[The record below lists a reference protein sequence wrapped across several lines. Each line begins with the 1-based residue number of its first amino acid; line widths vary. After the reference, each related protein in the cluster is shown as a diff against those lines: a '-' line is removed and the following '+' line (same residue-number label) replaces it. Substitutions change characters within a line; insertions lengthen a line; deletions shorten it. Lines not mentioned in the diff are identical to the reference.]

1 MNDTAL
7 QDTPQAPSRRALGAS
22 LLHDSALKHTT
33 GEARFLDDI
42 PEPHGLLHAAFA
54 LSTVAHGRLA
64 PLDPAPARAVP
75 GVVAVLLPAD
85 IPGRNDI
92 SGAGTGEV
100 LLADGLVECAGQP
113 LAIVVGETR
122 DAALAGAAALTPEI
136 APLPPV
142 LTIEDAITQESWVQ
156 PPQVIT
162 RGDPAAALA
171 AAPRCLSGEFRV
183 GGQEHFYM
191 ESQIAMAVP
200 GEDGELTVHSSTQ
213 ITADV
218 QHITARVLGCDD
230 KSVTVT
236 TRRMGGAFGG
246 KTSDSVPVAAAA
258 ALAARRTGRP
268 VKMRLSRKLDITTTG
283 KRHAWLYRWSA
294 GFDTSGRLLAL
305 DATMVADAGRSRGL
319 TGDVVHKAILHALN
333 CYDVPAVCVRAL
345 ACKTNTVSNVAC
357 RGFGATEGML
367 LMEDVVHR
375 VAKALGRSPE
385 EVRERNFAG
394 GENDAETPYG
404 QALEGDLIRR
414 VWAEARR
421 DSDWDARRLEIAA
434 FNAQHPYLRRGL
446 GSMVFAFGTSLP
458 AAFQNQS
465 GALVHVNTDGSIR
478 LNHGGTEMGQGL
490 FIKMAQVVAEV
501 LGVDPDRIAITASS
515 TAEVPNTTPSAV
527 APDVNGWAAH
537 DAALAIRGRMAQ
549 IAAGEWGLT
558 PGEIVFAD
566 GRVTAGSDHVMDFG
580 ELASLAFRKGVS
592 LSAAGFYRTP
602 DLYWDEAT
610 MRGHPYFYHSY
621 GGAVAEVVVDTLT
634 GETRCL
640 SAQLVQ
646 ECGRSINPALNLGQ
660 VEGAFVQGMGWLTCE
675 ELWWDAK
682 GILHTLGPSTYK
694 IPGSRDVPPVL
705 HVRLLETPARVE
717 TIFRSKTVGEAPLAL
732 GTAVWNA
739 LKDAIGTDRLDAPA
753 TPERVLMATRGG

>member
-1 MNDTAL
+1 MNDTATRG
-7 QDTPQAPSRRALGAS
+7 DPQAPSRRGMGAS

-33 GEARFLDDI
+33 GEARFLDDL
-42 PEPHGLLHAAFA
+42 PEPRGLLHAAFA
-54 LSTVAHGRLA
+54 LSAVAHGRLA
-64 PLDPAPARAVP
+64 PLDPAPAHAVP

-85 IPGRNDI
+85 IPGRNDL

-122 DAALAGAAALTPEI
+122 DAALAGASALTPEI

-142 LTIEDAITQESWVQ
+142 LTIEDAITREAWLQ

-171 AAPRCLSGEFRV
+171 VAPRSLSGELRV
-183 GGQEHFYM
+183 GGQEHFYL
-191 ESQIAMAVP
+191 ETQIAMAIP

-213 ITADV
+213 IPTNV
-218 QHITARVLGCDD
+218 QHTIACLLGSDY
-230 KSVTVT
+230 KHVTVT

-246 KTSDSVPVAAAA
+246 KTADSCLVAAAA

-268 VKMRLSRKLDITTTG
+268 VKMRLSRQVDITMTG
-283 KRHAWLYRWSA
+283 KRHAWLLRWTV
-294 GFDTSGRLLAL
+294 GFDTTGRLLAL
-305 DATMVADAGRSRGL
+305 DATMVADAGHSRGL
-319 TGDVVHKAILHALN
+319 TGDVVHKALLHALN

-357 RGFGATEGML
+357 RGFGSSEGVL

-421 DSDWDARRLEIAA
+421 DADWDAKRLEIAA

-501 LGVDPDRIAITASS
+501 FGVAPDRVAITAAS

-527 APDVNGWAAH
+527 APDLNGWAAH
-537 DAALAIRGRMAQ
+537 DAAVTIRDRIAAV
-549 IAAGEWGLT
+549 AAGEWGLT
-558 PGEIVFAD
+558 PGEIAFAD
-566 GRVTAGSDHVMDFG
+566 GRVTAGSGHVMDFG
-580 ELASLAFRKGVS
+580 ELALLAFRRGVS
-592 LSAAGFYRTP
+592 LVAAGFYRTP
-602 DLYWDEAT
+602 DIYWDEAT
-610 MRGHPYFYHSY
+610 MRGHPYFYYSH

-634 GETRCL
+634 GESRCL
-640 SAQLVQ
+640 SAHLVQ
-646 ECGRSINPALNLGQ
+646 DCGQSINPALNLGQ
-660 VEGAFVQGMGWLTCE
+660 VEGGFVQGMGWLTCE
-675 ELWWDAK
+675 ELWWDSQ
-682 GILHTLGPSTYK
+682 GNLHTLGPSTYK

-705 HVRLLETPARVE
+705 HTRLLETPARVE
-717 TIFRSKTVGEAPLAL
+717 TIFRSKTVGEAPLLL
-732 GTAVWNA
+732 GIAVWNA

-753 TPERVLMATRGG
+753 TPERVLMATRRG